1 MHWQRISLPI
11 GGGNYSTHD
20 AILASASVQEAL
32 QRRKYVR
39 SESEHRCN
47 RSLPKPPLL
56 LVTREVV
63 RHGGKKTSRRNEERW
78 EMAAKKEKQ
87 RELSSGTVWSSILL
101 VHAES
106 GRKRIQFFWLFEII
120 IRDYASRYFKTMTC
134 CTVSKEFIYFILKII
149 L

>member
-11 GGGNYSTHD
+11 GGNYSQPTMPRCYIGIGVG
-20 AILASASVQEAL
+20 AGVL

-63 RHGGKKTSRRNEERW
+63 RHGGKKTSQRDEEKR
-78 EMAAKKEKQ
+78 EMVAKKEKQ
-87 RELSSGTVWSSILL
+87 RELSSSTAWPFCLYMPRAIEKGFSSF
-101 VHAES
+101 
-106 GRKRIQFFWLFEII
+106 GY
-120 IRDYASRYFKTMTC
+120 RDHNS
-134 CTVSKEFIYFILKII
+134 
-149 L
+149 